1 MDERKEGRGKKGEM
15 KNKQERKRS
24 RYIPLSSKDITQN
37 RNHFFSHVAI

>member
-1 MDERKEGRGKKGEM
+1 MDKRKEGEKKGEM

-24 RYIPLSSKDITQN
+24 RYISLSSKDITQN